1 MKKYIFSEEKR
12 SALEHLRQPFAVYQ
26 FIDKRV
32 VTLLLSDGFCDLF
45 GFTDRA
51 NALYVMDN
59 DMYRDAHPDDVA
71 RIANAAVQFATEG
84 GKYEVIYRNRRKGST
99 DYAVVHA
106 IGEHV
111 YTDDGTRLAQIWYT
125 DEGTYVENSA
135 TTGFDISQSLSNA
148 LHEQSIIKAGMYDYL
163 TGLPNMT
170 YFFEVAEAGK
180 NAILSNGGDPILLYI
195 DFSGMKFFNARHG
208 FAEGDKVLRLFT
220 KLLVNAFSNESSC
233 RIGGDHF
240 AVLTEETGLENKLN
254 QIFHEFGKLYNGK
267 TPPVHVGIYPYR
279 VEDVPISS
287 ACDRAKLA
295 CTSLKGTYTSAYSY
309 YSAELLED
317 TLQKQYVIENI
328 ETALQEE
335 WIQIYLQPIV
345 RIVNGCV
352 CDVEALARWNDPE
365 RGILAPASFVPVL
378 EEAGLIYKLDLYMLE
393 KVLESIKTQ
402 IADGFSVVPHSI
414 NLSRSDFAA
423 CDIVEEIRRR
433 VDEAGINRDRITVE
447 ITESIIG
454 RDFEFMKEQVE
465 RFRKLGFPVWM
476 DDFGSGYSSLDVL
489 QSMKFDL
496 IKFDMSFMRKLDEG
510 SEGKA
515 ILTEMMRL
523 ATSLGLDTVCEG
535 VETEAQVQFL
545 REIGCS
551 KVQGYY
557 YSKPIPFEQIREM
570 HKINTLIKNENP
582 AESEY
587 YESIGRA
594 NLFDLGVI
602 TDEVQDAFQNSFS
615 NIPIAILEIKDD
627 KATYIRS
634 TRSYQDF
641 MKRFF
646 NAEIL
651 ENTID
656 FNNAPTEYG
665 LPFITAVRQCCT
677 SGNNSFFDEILP
689 NGSII
694 RSFVRRISV
703 NPITGGVA
711 VAVAVLS
718 ISEPSDSTTYADIA
732 RALAADYYNI
742 YVIDLDTDRYTEYS
756 SRIGG
761 EELTVERY
769 GEDFFNS
776 AKRDTLIRIFEEDRE
791 QFLKLFTR
799 ENILHDLDKQGV
811 FTATYRLIDSGIPV
825 YVNMKITRMRG
836 GNRIILG
843 VSNIDAQMEQQEEG
857 KRLRQEKTSLGRI
870 AALSANYIVLY
881 TVDPETGHYTQYSPS
896 SEFERFGLAEHGED
910 FFGDVLLDAPKAIAP
925 EDMER
930 HLRVLTKENMLDEIK
945 KNGFFIHNYGLL
957 IDGKTIPVTLKATL
971 TKEDDGEKIIL
982 GVSKVTED
990 NVQTQ

>member
-1 MKKYIFSEEKR
+1 
-12 SALEHLRQPFAVYQ
+12 
-26 FIDKRV
+26 
-32 VTLLLSDGFCDLF
+32 
-45 GFTDRA
+45 
-51 NALYVMDN
+51 
-59 DMYRDAHPDDVA
+59 
-71 RIANAAVQFATEG
+71 
-84 GKYEVIYRNRRKGST
+84 
-99 DYAVVHA
+99 
-106 IGEHV
+106 
-111 YTDDGTRLAQIWYT
+111 
-125 DEGTYVENSA
+125 
-135 TTGFDISQSLSNA
+135 
-148 LHEQSIIKAGMYDYL
+148 
-163 TGLPNMT
+163 
-170 YFFEVAEAGK
+170 
-180 NAILSNGGDPILLYI
+180 
-195 DFSGMKFFNARHG
+195 
-208 FAEGDKVLRLFT
+208 
-220 KLLVNAFSNESSC
+220 
-233 RIGGDHF
+233 
-240 AVLTEETGLENKLN
+240 
-254 QIFHEFGKLYNGK
+254 
-267 TPPVHVGIYPYR
+267 
-279 VEDVPISS
+279 
-287 ACDRAKLA
+287 
-295 CTSLKGTYTSAYSY
+295 
-309 YSAELLED
+309 
-317 TLQKQYVIENI
+317 
-328 ETALQEE
+328 
-335 WIQIYLQPIV
+335 
-345 RIVNGCV
+345 
-352 CDVEALARWNDPE
+352 
-365 RGILAPASFVPVL
+365 
-378 EEAGLIYKLDLYMLE
+378 
-393 KVLESIKTQ
+393 
-402 IADGFSVVPHSI
+402 
-414 NLSRSDFAA
+414 
-423 CDIVEEIRRR
+423 
-433 VDEAGINRDRITVE
+433 
-447 ITESIIG
+447 
-454 RDFEFMKEQVE
+454 
-465 RFRKLGFPVWM
+465 
-476 DDFGSGYSSLDVL
+476 
-489 QSMKFDL
+489 
-496 IKFDMSFMRKLDEG
+496 
-510 SEGKA
+510 
-515 ILTEMMRL
+515 
-523 ATSLGLDTVCEG
+523 
-535 VETEAQVQFL
+535 
-545 REIGCS
+545 
-551 KVQGYY
+551 
-557 YSKPIPFEQIREM
+557 M